1 MICDRNVLQTTGIV
15 LYFSRSLVL
24 LKSNGYAWRVL
35 NPYISYLSQIKKK
48 IKAKDQFKGNHLI
61 FIVST

>member
-1 MICDRNVLQTTGIV
+1 MICDRNVLQTTGIG

-24 LKSNGYAWRVL
+24 LKSNGYGWRVL

-48 IKAKDQFKGNHLI
+48 IQAKDRFKGNHLI

>member
-1 MICDRNVLQTTGIV
+1 MICDRNVLQTTGIG

-24 LKSNGYAWRVL
+24 LKSNGYGWCVL

-48 IKAKDQFKGNHLI
+48 NTGKGSI
-61 FIVST
+61 